1 VIDDEDQLSI
11 LRDIYKNGGIVQKD
25 IKPKKALEVI
35 EKVKMG
41 YVQLDAINSIDKAK
55 ELGIYKFDE
64 LKNVKYINRMYNQ
77 RLLSANLLD
86 FNDLLLLTHK
96 LLSEHGEIKQK

>member
-11 LRDIYKNGGIVQKD
+11 LRDIYKNAGIAQKD
-25 IKPKKALEVI
+25 IKPKKALEI
-35 EKVKMG
+35 IGKVKMSCI
-41 YVQLDAINSIDKAK
+41 QLESINSLDKAK

-77 RLLSANLLD
+77 RLLLANLLD
-86 FNDLLLLTHK
+86 FDDLLLLTHK
-96 LLSEHGEIKQK
+96 LLSEHADIKQK